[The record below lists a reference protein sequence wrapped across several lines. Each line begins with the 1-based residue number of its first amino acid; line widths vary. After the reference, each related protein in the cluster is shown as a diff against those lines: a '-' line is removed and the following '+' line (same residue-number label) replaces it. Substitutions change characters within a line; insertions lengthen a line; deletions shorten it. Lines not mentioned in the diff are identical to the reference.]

1 MSPNMLRT
9 LKQLS
14 FRALKSSGMSA
25 VLSGSSWRGQRLLI
39 LCYHLVSI
47 EDEHEWRPTLFMT
60 RDGLTQRFEIIKN
73 SRAVVLPL
81 GEALQR
87 LNRSTLPAKSISITF
102 DDGAQDFYRQAYPVL
117 RDFGFPATVYQST
130 YYCDLQKPVFNL
142 ACSYMLWKRRDAEL
156 PEVPQLGISRS
167 ADLRSE
173 SNREGIVRD
182 LIAFADHRGLSGA
195 ARDELASQ
203 LAEFLSFDY
212 QELCNSRM
220 LQLMT
225 PAEIAEL
232 AAQGVDFQ
240 LHTHRHRTPNDENLF
255 RREIRD
261 NRKRLEEITGRPA
274 THFCY
279 PSGVYRR
286 EFLPWLRAEGVTSAT
301 TCEASLAS
309 RTTNPLLL
317 PRFVDNRLKSALE
330 FESWLDGTA
339 SLLVRR
345 PPSESLNHS

>member
-1 MSPNMLRT
+1 
-9 LKQLS
+9 
-14 FRALKSSGMSA
+14 MSA
-25 VLSGSSWRGQRLLI
+25 ALARSSWRRQRLLI
-39 LCYHLVSI
+39 LCYHLVSMK
-47 EDEHEWRPTLFMT
+47 DEHEWLPTLFMT
-60 RDGLTQRFEIIKN
+60 RNALKQRFELIKN

-81 GEALQR
+81 TEALQQ
-87 LNRSTLPAKSISITF
+87 LNAGTLPAKSICITF
-102 DDGAQDFYRQAYPVL
+102 DDGAQDFYRHAYPLL

-142 ACSYMLWKRRDAEL
+142 ACSYMLWKHRGAVLSEA
-156 PEVPQLGISRS
+156 PQFGITRS
-167 ADLRSE
+167 VDLSSE
-173 SNREGIVRD
+173 SNRQAILRD

-195 ARDELASQ
+195 AKDEVARQ

-232 AAQGVDFQ
+232 SAQGMDFQ
-240 LHTHRHRTPNDENLF
+240 LHTHRHRTPNDESLF
-255 RREIRD
+255 RKEIRD

-274 THFCY
+274 NHFCY

-286 EFLPWLRAEGVTSAT
+286 EFLPWLRAEGITSAT

-309 RTTNPLLL
+309 RTTNRLLL
-317 PRFVDNRLKSALE
+317 PRFVDDFVKSTLE

-339 SLLVRR
+339 SVLAHR
-345 PPSESLNHS
+345 PASESLNHA